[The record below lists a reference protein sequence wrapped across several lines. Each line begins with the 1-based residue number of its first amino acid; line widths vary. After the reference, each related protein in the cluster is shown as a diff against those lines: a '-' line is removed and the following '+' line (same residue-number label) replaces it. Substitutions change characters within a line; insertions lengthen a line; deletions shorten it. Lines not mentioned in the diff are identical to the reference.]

1 VVPAAP
7 VAINSGVIAMLQ
19 RKSVT
24 ALVLAGLMGATCVAP
39 VSASAPYVLEY
50 DRRDDRSELLLSV
63 GKSQVITSR
72 STLDQVVIGN
82 PAIADIRMLS
92 NNQVLILGIKPGHTN
107 LVFRDKNRSLV
118 AVVDVAVGY
127 DIGQLKRKLW
137 EVMPDEQNV
146 EVRATNDQ
154 VILSGQISSLLAM
167 DKLLAVARSHVPNDK
182 IINMLQIG
190 GGHQVALEVRI
201 AEVARRSLRE
211 LGVGLTF
218 SDTAANKIIT
228 GTTGVASSSAPFLD
242 VTYVSRR
249 FGLDQIDVQL
259 QALEQSGLARV
270 LAEPN
275 LTAMSGH
282 EASFLAGGEV
292 AIPVSQAGALA
303 GAVTVEY
310 KEFGIGLKFT
320 PTVLNREKINIKMSA
335 EVSSIDTSNAVV
347 TSGFNIPGIS
357 TRRAGTTVEVGDG
370 QSFVIAGLLQSD
382 INNVINEVPGL
393 GRLPILGAL
402 FRSSGFRRNET
413 ELVVVV
419 TPRMVKPV
427 NSDRIALPTD
437 VVLPA
442 NWIDQ
447 YLLGSV
453 EHWPHRRRGDG
464 EENSRANERASR
476 PRQEGGIA
484 GNFCHLIRTGAR
496 HE

>member
-1 VVPAAP
+1 
-7 VAINSGVIAMLQ
+7 MTHK
-19 RKSVT
+19 KSFTV
-24 ALVLAGLMGATCVAP
+24 LVLASAIGLLPLAP
-39 VSASAPYVLEY
+39 VFANTPYVLEY
-50 DRRDDRSELLLSV
+50 ERRDERSELLLSV

-72 STLDQVVIGN
+72 SPLDQVVIGN
-82 PAIADIRMLS
+82 PAIADIKLLS

-137 EVMPDEQNV
+137 EVMPDEQGI
-146 EVRATNDQ
+146 EVRASNDQ

-167 DKLLAVARSHVPNDK
+167 DKLLAVAQSHVPK
-182 IINMLQIG
+182 ERIINMLQIG

-201 AEVARRSLRE
+201 AEIARRSLRE
-211 LGVGLTF
+211 LGVGATF
-218 SDTAANKIIT
+218 TDSGANKLVT
-228 GTTGVASSSAPFLD
+228 GTSGIASANTPFLD
-242 VTYVSRR
+242 VSYATSR
-249 FGLDQIDVQL
+249 FGIDNIDMQL
-259 QALEQSGLARV
+259 QALEQTGMARV

-292 AIPVSQAGALA
+292 AIPVSQTGALG

-320 PTVLNREKINIKMSA
+320 PTVLGREKINIKLNA
-335 EVSSIDTSNAVV
+335 EVSSIDNANAIRAA
-347 TSGFNIPGIS
+347 GFTIPGIS

-370 QSFVIAGLLQSD
+370 QSFVIAGLLQKD
-382 INNVINEVPGL
+382 MNNVVNEIPGL
-393 GRLPILGAL
+393 GRIPVLGAL
-402 FRSSGFRRNET
+402 FRSTDFRRNET

-427 NSDRIALPTD
+427 NSDKIRLPTD
-437 VVLPA
+437 VVLPP
-442 NWIDQ
+442 NWGDQ

-453 EHWPHRRRGDG
+453 EHWPHGRRD
-464 EENSRANERASR
+464 NASEKDNDSAAR

-484 GNFCHLIRTGAR
+484 GQFGHLIRTGAN

>member
-1 VVPAAP
+1 MMQKTS
-7 VAINSGVIAMLQ
+7 IIAL
-19 RKSVT
+19 
-24 ALVLAGLMGATCVAP
+24 ALVGLAGVLP
-39 VSASAPYVLEY
+39 PSLLSANTPYVLEY

-72 STLDQVVIGN
+72 SPLDQVVIGN
-82 PAIADIRMLS
+82 PAIADIKLLS

-127 DIGQLKRKLW
+127 DIGQLKRKLY
-137 EVMPDEQNV
+137 EVMPDEEGI
-146 EVRATNDQ
+146 EVRASNDQ
-154 VILSGQISSLLAM
+154 VILSGQISSLQAM
-167 DKLLAVARSHVPNDK
+167 DKLLSVAQSHVPKDR

-201 AEVARRSLRE
+201 AEIARRSLRE
-211 LGVGLTF
+211 LGVSSTF
-218 SDTAANKIIT
+218 TDSGANKLVV
-228 GTTGVASSSAPFLD
+228 GTTGLAPGNTPFLD
-242 VTYVSRR
+242 VTYTTSR
-249 FGLDQIDVQL
+249 FGLDAIDLQL
-259 QALEQSGLARV
+259 QALEQSGLAKV

-292 AIPVSQAGALA
+292 AIPVSQTGAFG

-320 PTVLNREKINIKMSA
+320 PTVLGREKINIKLNA
-335 EVSSIDTSNAVV
+335 EVSSIDNANAVRAA
-347 TSGFNIPGIS
+347 GFTIPGIS

-370 QSFVIAGLLQSD
+370 QSFVIAGLLQKD
-382 INNVINEVPGL
+382 MNNVVNEVPGL
-393 GRLPILGAL
+393 GRIPILGAL
-402 FRSSGFRRNET
+402 FRSTDFRRNET

-419 TPRMVKPV
+419 TPRLVKPV
-427 NSDRIALPTD
+427 NSDKVRLPTD
-437 VVLPA
+437 VVLPP

-447 YLLGSV
+447 YLLGGV
-453 EHWPHRRRGDG
+453 EHWPYPRRSSNDAARKDAAVRSGEDG
-464 EENSRANERASR
+464 
-476 PRQEGGIA
+476 GMA
-484 GNFCHLIRTGAR
+484 GQFGHLIRTGAS

>member
-1 VVPAAP
+1 MLDKKMLHKRSVPAF
-7 VAINSGVIAMLQ
+7 
-19 RKSVT
+19 
-24 ALVLAGLMGATCVAP
+24 VLAGLMAAVPVAP
-39 VSASAPYVLEY
+39 VSASSPYVLEY
-50 DRRDDRSELLLSV
+50 ERRDDRSELLLSV
-63 GKSQVITSR
+63 GKSQMITSR
-72 STLDQVVIGN
+72 SPLDQVVIGN
-82 PAIADIRMLS
+82 PAIADIRLLS

-137 EVMPDEQNV
+137 EVMPDEQGI

-167 DKLLAVARSHVPNDK
+167 DKLLAVAQSHVPKDR

-201 AEVARRSLRE
+201 AEIARRSLRE

-218 SDTAANKIIT
+218 DDSGPNKAIL
-228 GTTGVASSSAPFLD
+228 GTTGIAPANAQFLD
-242 VTYVSRR
+242 ITYSTSR
-249 FGLDQIDVQL
+249 FGIDNIDMQL

-292 AIPVSQAGALA
+292 AIPVSQTGALG

-320 PTVLNREKINIKMSA
+320 PTVLGREKINIKLNA
-335 EVSSIDTSNAVV
+335 EVSSIDNANAVRA
-347 TSGFNIPGIS
+347 SGFTIPGIS

-370 QSFVIAGLLQSD
+370 QSFVIAGLLQKD
-382 INNVINEVPGL
+382 MNNVVNEVPGL
-393 GRLPILGAL
+393 GRIPVLGAL
-402 FRSSGFRRNET
+402 FRSTEFRRNET

-427 NSDRIALPTD
+427 NSDKIALPTD
-437 VVLPA
+437 VVLPP

-453 EHWPHRRRGDG
+453 EHWPHRRRGNDDDKDN
-464 EENSRANERASR
+464 NSAAR
-476 PRQEGGIA
+476 PRQDGGIA
-484 GNFCHLIRTGAR
+484 GNFGHLIRTGAH

>member
-1 VVPAAP
+1 
-7 VAINSGVIAMLQ
+7 MLDKKMSQ
-19 RKSVT
+19 KKTLAVC
-24 ALVLAGLMGATCVAP
+24 VLAGFMGMLPITP
-39 VSASAPYVLEY
+39 VSANSPYVLEY

-63 GKSQVITSR
+63 GKSQMITSR
-72 STLDQVVIGN
+72 SPLDQVVIGN
-82 PAIADIRMLS
+82 PAIADIKLLS

-127 DIGQLKRKLW
+127 DIGELKRKLW
-137 EVMPDEQNV
+137 EVMPDEQGV
-146 EVRATNDQ
+146 EVRSSNDQ

-167 DKLLAVARSHVPNDK
+167 DKLLSVAQSHVPKDR

-211 LGVGLTF
+211 MGVGSTF
-218 SDTAANKIIT
+218 TDAFDAQTLD
-228 GTTGVASSSAPFLD
+228 GTTGIASASTPFLD
-242 VTYVSRR
+242 VTYSGKR
-249 FGLDQIDVQL
+249 FGFDNIDLQL
-259 QALEQSGLARV
+259 QALEQSGLANV

-292 AIPVSQAGALA
+292 AIPVSQTGALG

-320 PTVLNREKINIKMSA
+320 PTVLGREKINIKLNA
-335 EVSSIDTSNAVV
+335 EVSSIDNANAIRAA
-347 TSGFNIPGIS
+347 GFTIPGIS

-370 QSFVIAGLLQSD
+370 QSFVIAGLLQKD
-382 INNVINEVPGL
+382 MNNVVNEIPGL
-393 GRLPILGAL
+393 GRIPVLGAL
-402 FRSSGFRRNET
+402 FRSTDFRRNET

-427 NSDRIALPTD
+427 NSDKIALPTD
-437 VVLPA
+437 VVLPP

-453 EHWPHRRRGDG
+453 EHWPHRQRGDD
-464 EENSRANERASR
+464 ESENEQNNNANR

-484 GNFCHLIRTGAR
+484 GNFGHLIRTGAH